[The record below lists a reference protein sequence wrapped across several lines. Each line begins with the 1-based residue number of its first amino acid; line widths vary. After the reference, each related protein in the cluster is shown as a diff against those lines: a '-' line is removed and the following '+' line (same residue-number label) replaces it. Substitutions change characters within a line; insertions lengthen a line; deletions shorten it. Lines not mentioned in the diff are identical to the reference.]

1 MTKKSFRSRPNKSE
15 QIARF
20 LLKRGTFMTARQI
33 YDAGFRFEDGE
44 ETSPNLISVL
54 LNKLHHSARYVVDRS
69 YMGEGGNRV
78 TLVKVISIA
87 DTRYGNRG
95 APADITGTELNIW
108 RQLLTRKTGERLAL
122 KGAA

>member
-54 LNKLHHSARYVVDRS
+54 LNKLHLSGRYVVERN

-78 TLVKVISIA
+78 NLVKVISIA

-95 APADITGTELNIW
+95 ASADISGTELNIW
-108 RQLLTRKTGERLAL
+108 RQLLTRKPGVRLEL

>member
-20 LLKRGTFMTARQI
+20 LLKSGTFMTARQI

-44 ETSPNLISVL
+44 DTSPNLISVL
-54 LNKLHHSARYVVDRS
+54 LNKLHLSGRYIVERN

-78 TLVKVISIA
+78 NLVKVISISGS
-87 DTRYGNRG
+87 RYGNRA
-95 APADITGTELNIW
+95 APAEITGTELNIW
-108 RQLLTRKTGERLAL
+108 RQLLTRKSGEHLAL